1 MFKNQLELSIADWLW
16 EVWNNN
22 PDAFSVPFKEG
33 NWEDVKKIDID
44 NGGCCVVVKATDD
57 FALVYRN
64 NGQVPS
70 EEELTEPL
78 PDDYFTD
85 DGDWDDEAVWNKLNQ
100 FATLVE
106 IYRI

>member
-1 MFKNQLELSIADWLW
+1 MFQNQLELSIADWLW

-22 PDAFSVPFKEG
+22 PDVFTVPFKEG
-33 NWEDVKKIDID
+33 DWKEVEKLDD
-44 NGGCCVVVKATDD
+44 NGCCVVVKADD

-70 EEELTEPL
+70 EEELTSPL
-78 PDDYFTD
+78 SDDYFTD
-85 DGDWDDEAVWNKLNQ
+85 DGEWDDEMVWGKLNQ